1 MSWAQFIDLL
11 GTNVTSA
18 SIFRF
23 DGQVLASTEGFSL
36 SEDELMQI
44 FNIYDKGSAF
54 LSAHMKF
61 QGNEYSILKADSE
74 NLQMRFHSYGLM
86 MSRCKT
92 CFVFAYHNDRIQPQ
106 NCYKAVVEVADILRS
121 YGY

>member
-11 GTNVTSA
+11 GNNVTYA
-18 SIFRF
+18 SIFQT
-23 DGQVLASTEGFSL
+23 DGKTLASTSGFAL
-36 SEDELMQI
+36 SEDELTQI
-44 FNIYDKGSAF
+44 LNLYDKGSAF
-54 LSAHMKF
+54 LSASMKF
-61 QGNEYSILKADSE
+61 QGNDYSILKADSE

-86 MSRCKT
+86 MSRCKK

-106 NCYKAVVEVADILRS
+106 NCYEAVVRVADILRS